1 VAVTIKDI
9 AEAAGV
15 IPATVSRALNDS
27 PMVKEAT
34 RQRILK
40 LAKEMGYVTRA
51 EARLRKVSGSNVI
64 GMVLTTIA
72 DPFLP
77 GVVAGAEQA
86 AYESGYGLFLT
97 TSHGNPDREL
107 QVIEALCKRHVDALV
122 IASMWGTRV
131 HLADLARLKVPIVF
145 VNHPVDDSRFRYV
158 SVDDVLAARIA
169 TEHLVRL
176 GHRRVAFVKSAGRP
190 PGYVER
196 RLEGYRQVLTEAG
209 LELEK
214 QLEILPEGQ
223 SDFHRGQ
230 ASLGMLLQA
239 KASAVVCYNDLT
251 AFGLLKSCHRMG
263 LRVPEMLS
271 VVGIDGVDATEH
283 MTPAL
288 TTVSQPRAQLGY
300 KAVKKAISLMRV
312 LRQDWRGIHNKL
324 VEPTLM
330 IRESTRHAIS

>member
-1 VAVTIKDI
+1 VAVTVKDI

-27 PMVKEAT
+27 PLVKDST
-34 RQRILK
+34 RLRILK

-51 EARLRKVSGSNVI
+51 EAKLRKVSGSNVI

-77 GVVAGAEQA
+77 GVVGGAEQA

-107 QVIEALCKRHVDALV
+107 KVIEALCKRHVDALV
-122 IASMWGTRV
+122 IASMWGTGV
-131 HLADLARLKVPIVF
+131 HLADLARLRVPIVF
-145 VNHPVDDSRFRYV
+145 VNHPVDDNRFRYV
-158 SVDDVLAARIA
+158 SVDDVAAARIA

-176 GHRRVAFVKSAGRP
+176 GHQRVGFVKSAGRP
-190 PGYVER
+190 VGYVER

-209 LELEK
+209 LELDCR
-214 QLEILPEGQ
+214 LEVLPEGQ

-230 ASLGMLLQA
+230 ASLGMLLEA
-239 KASAVVCYNDLT
+239 KATAVVCYNDVT
-251 AFGLLKSCHRMG
+251 AFGVLKACHRMG

-271 VVGIDGVDATEH
+271 VVGIDGVDGGEH

-288 TTVSQPRAQLGY
+288 TTVSQPRGQLGY
-300 KAVKKAISLMRV
+300 KAVKKAMSLMKT
-312 LRQDWRGIHNKL
+312 LRQDWRGIQNKL
-324 VEPTLM
+324 VEPSLV
-330 IRESTRHAIS
+330 IRESTRHATF

>member
-230 ASLGMLLQA
+230 ASLGML
-239 KASAVVCYNDLT
+239 
-251 AFGLLKSCHRMG
+251 FGLLKSCHRMG

>member
-15 IPATVSRALNDS
+15 IQTTVSRALNDS
-27 PMVKEAT
+27 PLVKEST
-34 RQRILK
+34 RRRILA

-51 EARLRKVSGSNVI
+51 EARLRKASGSSVI
-64 GMVLTTIA
+64 GMVLTTIM

-77 GVVAGAEQA
+77 GVVAGAEQG
-86 AYESGYGLFLT
+86 AYDSGYGLLLT

-107 QVIEALCKRHVDALV
+107 EVIEALSARHVDALV
-122 IASMWGTRV
+122 IASLWGTRV
-131 HLADLARLKVPIVF
+131 QLADLARLRVPVVF

-158 SVDDVLAARIA
+158 SVDDVAAARIA

-176 GHRRVAFVKSAGRP
+176 GHQRVAFVKSAGRP

-196 RLEGYRQVLTEAG
+196 RLQGYRQVLTEAG
-209 LELEK
+209 LELDK
-214 QLEILPEGQ
+214 RLEVLPEGQ
-223 SDFHRGQ
+223 SDFDRGQ
-230 ASLGMLLQA
+230 SSLGMLLQS
-239 KASAVVCYNDLT
+239 KATAVVCYNDLT
-251 AFGLLKSCHRMG
+251 AFGLLKACHRMG

-271 VVGIDGVDATEH
+271 VVGIDGVDSAEH

-300 KAVKKAISLMRV
+300 KAVKKAISLLKV
-312 LRQDWRGIHNKL
+312 SRQDWRGIHNKL
-324 VEPTLM
+324 VEPALM
-330 IRESTRHAIS
+330 IRESTRHAMR